1 MSNLHGHRFG
11 WVRLHKDV
19 LQPHVFFSRCEDC
32 PSPERYLHLKQA
44 ELIRSLWQPLVKF
57 LQKTEM
63 ICLTT
68 TQHPSRLLCTQPKI
82 GNPYWL
88 AAISPAAR
96 WTSAAARSVN
106 FFFFP
111 CTFVCFHPHFCE
123 LHLASTGDFKSVC
136 SLFWRNG
143 GGDVWFLKCGDDTLG
158 SLLLHPVVSRWS
170 LTKEF
175 KTPGVVCLVCLS
187 YQPVLRCLLTLTSIV
202 LIQSFHSSQ
211 RLHRGCWL

>member
-32 PSPERYLHLKQA
+32 PRPERYLYLKQA

-68 TQHPSRLLCTQPKI
+68 TEHPSRLLCTQPKI

-96 WTSAAARSVN
+96 WTSAAARSVI
-106 FFFFP
+106 FL
-111 CTFVCFHPHFCE
+111 CVRVC
-123 LHLASTGDFKSVC
+123 VC
-136 SLFWRNG
+136 VFSS
-143 GGDVWFLKCGDDTLG
+143 
-158 SLLLHPVVSRWS
+158 SLLRASPCIGGWLQVSLQSVLAKWRWGRVVFEVRRWY
-170 LTKEF
+170 TW
-175 KTPGVVCLVCLS
+175 
-187 YQPVLRCLLTLTSIV
+187 QLTSP
-202 LIQSFHSSQ
+202 SC
-211 RLHRGCWL
+211 G